1 MEQLLN
7 RKQAAEILGYQPQTL
22 GRYAWLGTGPK
33 FMKIGSRAVR
43 YKRSDLEAWIAA
55 NDRSVAQEKPVA
67 ASIPDDERTLVSIG
81 PRVVIEGE
89 AYYHERDVIAA
100 FGRLGGMPFM
110 NGQPLVLTW
119 EPK

>member
-55 NDRSVAQEKPVA
+55 NDRSVAQTEPVA
-67 ASIPDDERTLVSIG
+67 AHDGSVLEQLFKLWEKATADERTEFKKANRG
-81 PRVVIEGE
+81 
-89 AYYHERDVIAA
+89 Y
-100 FGRLGGMPFM
+100 
-110 NGQPLVLTW
+110 
-119 EPK
+119 